1 MLDEDDDND
10 VEDEDS
16 LASAGNTSSW
26 PEQSTTDLA

>member
-16 LASAGNTSSW
+16 LASGNTSSW